1 MMWLL
6 AGVTTL
12 VLAVIALMI
21 KDISKVPAVA
31 RPAAL
36 SASVRGTRQATR
48 PPTARPKPSP
58 LARPGAPEVTD
69 SSAGLS
75 YRLLSPPW
83 RRGCPSTLDTP
94 EFSWTAGESA
104 VAGQVL
110 IDGTATAWYGNACS
124 GRLAP
129 EFGYSGPADLQ
140 PAADSLADA
149 LGAAYY
155 SGLRH
160 YRALKSSSAML
171 VSGHRAWVV
180 TFLMTYPDATSLG
193 LPWSSE
199 AGAVVVVDRGPGSA
213 PAVFY
218 LSVPSN
224 LGTSAVGTLIGSLE
238 LH

>member
-6 AGVTTL
+6 TGVTTL

-21 KDISKVPAVA
+21 KDISKVPTAT

-36 SASVRGTRQATR
+36 SASVRVTRHATR
-48 PPTARPKPSP
+48 PPPSRPKPSP
-58 LARPGAPEVTD
+58 SARPGAPEVTD

-75 YRLLSPPW
+75 YRLLSPRW
-83 RRGCPSTLDTP
+83 QRGCPSALDTP

-110 IDGTATAWYGNACS
+110 VDGTSADWYGNACS
-124 GRLAP
+124 GQLPPR
-129 EFGYSGPADLQ
+129 FGYSGPADLE
-140 PAADSLADA
+140 PAAGSLADA

-160 YRALKSSSAML
+160 YRALTSSAAML

-180 TFLMTYPDATSLG
+180 TFVMTYPDATSLG
-193 LPWSSE
+193 LPWSTE
-199 AGAVVVVDRGPGSA
+199 AGAVVVVDRGSGSA

-218 LSVPSN
+218 VSVPSN